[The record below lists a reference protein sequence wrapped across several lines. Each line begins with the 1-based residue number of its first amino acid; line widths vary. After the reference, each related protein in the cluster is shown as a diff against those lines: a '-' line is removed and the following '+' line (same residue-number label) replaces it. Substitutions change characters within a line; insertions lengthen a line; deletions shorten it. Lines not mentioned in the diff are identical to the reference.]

1 MTDCCNENGVC
12 TDGPGCPAHQTCPPC
27 NQRCN
32 QSDTCPRRLAM
43 DEGVPL
49 TKADYEELMW
59 LTVFA
64 VFMLGLATWALWQF
78 FGWIEFMW
86 RLLS

>member
-1 MTDCCNENGVC
+1 
-12 TDGPGCPAHQTCPPC
+12 
-27 NQRCN
+27 
-32 QSDTCPRRLAM
+32 M